1 MGIFYIFISFL
12 SASLISFQ
20 KIFKIRDYPMAKI
33 LAEKHIVPSMSI
45 GYNVSDIF
53 QTVKDA
59 VGVSPTIACQN
70 DRVL

>member
-12 SASLISFQ
+12 SASSISLKQ
-20 KIFKIRDYPMAKI
+20 NFKVRDYPRAKI
-33 LAEKHIVPSMSI
+33 LAEKHIVPSMSN

-70 DRVL
+70 DRV